1 MLSPMSRNGIIRWSF
16 TSARTH
22 SNRSYSAPPSKKPQ
36 QSPLEGIK
44 VLDLSRILA
53 GPSAAQLLGD
63 LGAEVIKIEE
73 PGRGDDTRWLQTQ
86 HEQKQEPQ
94 VFKPSSTLSNY
105 FISCNRNKKSL
116 TLNLKKPD
124 GIRILRK
131 LVAKSDVLIENFIV
145 GKMEELG
152 IGYEALREINPRL
165 IYSSISGY
173 GTTGPKAKAAGYD
186 VIAAA
191 QSGFMSITGEPDRS
205 PMKTGSAICDIVS
218 GLHSTIGILASLYAR
233 DGSSKDGGGMG
244 QKVESSLFESALSL
258 SVNVGS
264 SFLNAGEDAKRWGTS
279 HPSIVP
285 YQAFE
290 ARDGYMII
298 GTTNNRQFEKLCN
311 VLELDELKSD
321 QRFITNSKRVENRV
335 ELIEILNDRLKSRPV
350 SEWVDK
356 LNELGLP
363 CSRINSI
370 REAFDEP
377 QTYARQ
383 MIEEI
388 DCHHSNSGKIQLIG
402 TPIKLSQSPL
412 TIRSAPPALGEHTKE
427 ILTELGYTDVEID
440 QLIKDSVI

>member
-1 MLSPMSRNGIIRWSF
+1 MSRNGIIRWSF

-350 SEWVDK
+350 HEWVDK
-356 LNELGLP
+356 LNKFGLP

-377 QTYARQ
+377 QTHARQ
-383 MIEEI
+383 MIQEV
-388 DCHHSNSGKIQLIG
+388 DCHHSKSGKIQLIG

>member
-1 MLSPMSRNGIIRWSF
+1 
-16 TSARTH
+16 
-22 SNRSYSAPPSKKPQ
+22 
-36 QSPLEGIK
+36 
-44 VLDLSRILA
+44 
-53 GPSAAQLLGD
+53 
-63 LGAEVIKIEE
+63 
-73 PGRGDDTRWLQTQ
+73 
-86 HEQKQEPQ
+86 
-94 VFKPSSTLSNY
+94 
-105 FISCNRNKKSL
+105 
-116 TLNLKKPD
+116 
-124 GIRILRK
+124 
-131 LVAKSDVLIENFIV
+131 
-145 GKMEELG
+145 MEELG

-298 GTTNNRQFEKLCN
+298 GTTNNRQFEKLCH

-412 TIRSAPPALGEHTKE
+412 KIRSAPPALGEHTQE

>member
-53 GPSAAQLLGD
+53 GPSAAQLLGY
-63 LGAEVIKIEE
+63 AEVIKIEE

-298 GTTNNRQFEKLCN
+298 GTTNNRQFEKLCH

-412 TIRSAPPALGEHTKE
+412 KIRSAPPALGEHTQE